1 MSTPPPPSQ
10 PPSGGFGA
18 PQDPPPGG
26 FGAPTPPPPAAPPTA
41 PQPPAQPPAAP
52 PQPPAAPAQPPTA
65 PGQAAYG
72 YPQAAYGYPQEPGAG
87 APAPYGAP
95 TAPMYAAQAPAAPGA
110 GGGSHDLR
118 TQLMIVGAALLAIVL
133 IVGGGFWYVSDDGK
147 DATTT
152 TADGSNTSPGG
163 DKGKS
168 GQKPALGSEK
178 PPANPKS
185 KTLLNLPMPKPDEM
199 VTVRGSWITDTTYI
213 KSDVTKVVGY
223 NLVDGGKKW
232 ETPLP
237 ANICAATAFVSDNK
251 TAIMFDEALPTAE
264 RKYPQCTQVGVID
277 LNTGKLLWSAT
288 AKSQTSGDKAVVF
301 SEVTLSGQT
310 VAAGGLYG
318 GAAWNLADGKPLWTP
333 KVDGEGCYDLGYGG
347 GPALAVI
354 RKCGRSP
361 NQTLYAQALDP
372 VTGAPKFSYKLSQ
385 GIEWASIVSTKP
397 LIVSANINNTAKN
410 ATGVSD
416 LFVLDDAGQLKS
428 RIPLTSG
435 NFNPKCGG
443 TEVEKCVNMV
453 VGNGKL
459 YLPSYEHQ
467 GAAEVGRTNE
477 IVSFDLETGKQTTDR
492 ADAGERYKIMPLRM
506 DGSNLIAYKIPPY
519 DKGGQIVS
527 IDTATMKETLLMENP
542 SDKASQRAETHVP
555 AESGEYR
562 YHNGKLFIART
573 SVRKSSYQGG
583 DPEYLFVSFTA
594 S

>member
-18 PQDPPPGG
+18 PQDPRPSVPPV
-26 FGAPTPPPPAAPPTA
+26 PPTA
-41 PQPPAQPPAAP
+41 PQPPA
-52 PQPPAAPAQPPTA
+52 QPPAAPAQPPTA

-72 YPQAAYGYPQEPGAG
+72 YPQASYGYPQQPGAQS
-87 APAPYGAP
+87 PYGAQ
-95 TAPMYAAQAPAAPGA
+95 TTPMYAAQAPAAGSAA
-110 GGGSHDLR
+110 GGNAVR

-147 DATTT
+147 GGASNT
-152 TADGSNTSPGG
+152 TADGGPSTSPGG

-168 GQKPALGSEK
+168 PAGAVGSEK
-178 PPANPKS
+178 PPKSTKS
-185 KTLLNLPMPKPDEM
+185 KTLLNLAMPKPDDM

-237 ANICAATAFVSDNK
+237 ANICAATSYVSDNK
-251 TAIMFDEALPTAE
+251 TAIMFDEALPTAD

-333 KVDGEGCYDLGYGG
+333 KVDGEGCYDLGYAG

-354 RKCGRSP
+354 RKCGRIP

-372 VTGAPKFSYKLSQ
+372 VSGAPKFSYKLSQ

-416 LFVLDDAGQLKS
+416 LFVLDDAGQLKA

-453 VGNGKL
+453 VGNGKI
-459 YLPSYEHQ
+459 YMPSYEHQ
-467 GAAEVGRTNE
+467 GTAEVGKTNE
-477 IVSFDLETGKQTTDR
+477 IVSFDLETGKQTSDR
-492 ADAGERYKIMPLRM
+492 ADAGERYEIMPLRM
-506 DGSNLIAYKIPPY
+506 DGSNIIAYKIPPY
-519 DKGGQIVS
+519 DKGGQIVT

-542 SDKASQRAETHVP
+542 ADKASQRAETQYP
-555 AESGEYR
+555 PEGAEYR
-562 YHNGKLFIART
+562 YHNGKLFISRP
-573 SVRKSSYQGG
+573 SVRKSSYDNG

>member
-1 MSTPPPPSQ
+1 M
-10 PPSGGFGA
+10 
-18 PQDPPPGG
+18 
-26 FGAPTPPPPAAPPTA
+26 PPTA
-41 PQPPAQPPAAP
+41 PQPPA
-52 PQPPAAPAQPPTA
+52 QPPAAPAQPPTA

-72 YPQAAYGYPQEPGAG
+72 YPQASYGYPQQQPGAQS
-87 APAPYGAP
+87 PYGAQ
-95 TAPMYAAQAPAAPGA
+95 TTPMYAAQAPAEGSAA
-110 GGGSHDLR
+110 GGGAVR

-147 DATTT
+147 GGASNT
-152 TADGSNTSPGG
+152 TADGGASTSPGG

-168 GQKPALGSEK
+168 PAGAVGSEK
-178 PPANPKS
+178 PPKSTKS
-185 KTLLNLPMPKPDEM
+185 KTLLNLAMPKPDDM

-237 ANICAATAFVSDNK
+237 ANICAATSYVSDNK
-251 TAIMFDEALPTAE
+251 TAIMFDEALPTAD

-333 KVDGEGCYDLGYGG
+333 KVDGEGCYDLGYAG

-354 RKCGRSP
+354 RKCGRIP

-372 VTGAPKFSYKLSQ
+372 VSGAPKFSYKLSQ

-416 LFVLDDAGQLKS
+416 LFVVDDAGQLKA

-443 TEVEKCVNMV
+443 TEVEKCINMV
-453 VGNGKL
+453 VGNGKI
-459 YLPSYEHQ
+459 YMPSYEHQ
-467 GAAEVGRTNE
+467 GTAEFGKTNE
-477 IVSFDLETGKQTTDR
+477 IVSFDLETGKQTSDR
-492 ADAGERYKIMPLRM
+492 ADAGERYEIMPLRM
-506 DGSNLIAYKIPPY
+506 DGSNIIAYKIPPY
-519 DKGGQIVS
+519 DKGGQIVT
-527 IDTATMKETLLMENP
+527 IDAATMKETLLMENP
-542 SDKASQRAETHVP
+542 ADKASQRAETQYSP
-555 AESGEYR
+555 EGAEYR
-562 YHNGKLFIART
+562 YHNGKLFIARP
-573 SVRKSSYQGG
+573 SVRKSSYDSG